1 MTRSCL
7 AYLFTLFV
15 LLLLC
20 LPAAGA
26 APEAG
31 LLSAAGDTQ
40 GTPPREATAYI
51 SDAEAAV
58 AIRNWPDVLTITT
71 RGLAWYPDNADLLC
85 LQGYSYRKMG
95 YYQKSVDAIS
105 KGILADSKPV
115 WYANRGYGYLALK
128 NYSAAL
134 ADAESGIAVDSG
146 YTTNHGVKAL
156 ALLGMGRDDEALAA
170 IDTAIGMDSQSAHL
184 WQVKGIILAARGDCA
199 GARAALEESL
209 ALDPDYSLPWPGFK
223 SASEDLAVL
232 DSTCTP
238 ASGLPSPTKSALGW
252 SAAAVALGAVIAL
265 GMRK

>member
-1 MTRSCL
+1 MARAL
-7 AYLFTLFV
+7 LVMLLLL

-40 GTPPREATAYI
+40 GPPPREATAYI

-85 LQGYSYRKMG
+85 MQGYSYRKMG
-95 YYQKSVDAIS
+95 HYQKSVDAIS
-105 KGILADSKPV
+105 KGILADPKPV
-115 WYANRGYGYLALK
+115 RYANRGYGYLALK

-134 ADAESGIAVDSG
+134 ADAESGIAADSG

-156 ALLGMGRDDEALAA
+156 ALQGMGRNTEALAA
-170 IDTAIGMDSQSAHL
+170 IDTALLQSPDSAHY
-184 WQVKGIILAARGDCA
+184 WHVKGRILAAGGDCP
-199 GARAALEESL
+199 GAAVAFEKSQT
-209 ALDPDYSLPWPGFK
+209 LDPDYSLPYPGFG
-223 SASEDLAVL
+223 SARENL
-232 DSTCTP
+232 DALDTTCRP
-238 ASGLPSPTKSALGW
+238 ATGLPSPTKSALGW
-252 SAAAVALGAVIAL
+252 SAAALSLGAVIAF

>member
-1 MTRSCL
+1 MKRTACIL
-7 AYLFTLFV
+7 L

-20 LPAAGA
+20 LPTAGA
-26 APEAG
+26 APDAG

-40 GTPPREATAYI
+40 GPPPKEVDAYI
-51 SDAEAAV
+51 ASAQAAV

-85 LQGYSYRKMG
+85 MQGYSYRKMG
-95 YYQKSVDAIS
+95 HYQKSVAAIS

-115 WYANRGYGYLALK
+115 RYANRGYGYLALK

-134 ADAESGIAVDSG
+134 ADAEAGIAADSG
-146 YTTNHGVKAL
+146 YTTNHGIKAL
-156 ALLGMGRDDEALAA
+156 ALLGMGKNADALAA
-170 IDTAIGMDSQSAHL
+170 IETAINQSPDNAHYRHV
-184 WQVKGIILAARGDCA
+184 QGRILASSGDCA
-199 GARAALEESL
+199 GAAAALEKSVDI
-209 ALDPDYSLPWPGFK
+209 DPDYSLPWPGFK

-232 DSTCTP
+232 DTTCTP